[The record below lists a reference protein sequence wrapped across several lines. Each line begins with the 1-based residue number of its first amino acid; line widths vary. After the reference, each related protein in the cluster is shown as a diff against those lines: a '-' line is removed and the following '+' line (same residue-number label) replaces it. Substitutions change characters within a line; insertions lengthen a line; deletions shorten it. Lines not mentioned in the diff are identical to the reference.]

1 MGRPAVDLPMHWL
14 FHGTFVLSAYLLLLQ
29 VTSLNLSIILG
40 LICQIESLL
49 SKFLQ
54 PLCVGLTLTALVHEL
69 VYLARII
76 LLPQLQGL
84 DLLEL

>member
-14 FHGTFVLSAYLLLLQ
+14 FQHLCAVCISPAASA
-29 VTSLNLSIILG
+29 TSLNLSIILG

-54 PLCVGLTLTALVHEL
+54 PLCVGLTLIALVHEL

-76 LLPQLQGL
+76 LLPQLQEL